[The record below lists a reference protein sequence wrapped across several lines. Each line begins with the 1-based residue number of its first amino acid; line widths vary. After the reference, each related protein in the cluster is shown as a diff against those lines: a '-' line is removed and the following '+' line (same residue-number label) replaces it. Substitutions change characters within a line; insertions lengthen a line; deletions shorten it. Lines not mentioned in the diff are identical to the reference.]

1 MKLLENK
8 VTLITGATRGI
19 GKGIARKFAEQG
31 SSVAF
36 TYVSSE
42 EKALT
47 LCKELKEMGVN
58 AKGYKSNAGKFN
70 EAQDLIDQILTDF
83 GQLDVLINNAGITK
97 DGLLMRMSEENWL
110 SLIHI

>member
-1 MKLLENK
+1 MKLLENQ

-47 LCKELKEMGVN
+47 FCIEL
-58 AKGYKSNAGKFN
+58 
-70 EAQDLIDQILTDF
+70 I
-83 GQLDVLINNAGITK
+83 
-97 DGLLMRMSEENWL
+97 
-110 SLIHI
+110 